1 MPKLWSSIKQF
12 SASHRLYMRLHIAL
26 ACMLVTVVMMFAGAL
41 FLYDYVA
48 DSLDTVSTL
57 QLKSG
62 QVSAGSVDA
71 VANNVKAMVQD
82 IKSKQSAILLLQLAG
97 VILLFWIVAAVLIDA
112 RRFLVTRV
120 SRMLSTFPNENPDVG
135 TWDTNADEMDR
146 IEELV
151 TRKAILL
158 EGARAELSWLNKTS
172 SERINRLML
181 AHDFFGMLIT
191 VFTESEL
198 TEKKLSKL
206 LQSLEKTLAANN
218 VGLLLYK
225 NTTLGL
231 DGEPIFTRH
240 IPTGY
245 PTAALYQGGTA
256 LAMAVLPSEN
266 GQQYWRCMS
275 VPLSVETE
283 MLGMLVV
290 ETAESHYF
298 EDTEIKLAEITARLL
313 ASALSVQTRE
323 QEGRRVAL
331 LEERAAIA
339 RELHDSLAQTF
350 SYMKI
355 QLARFPGS
363 ATPSQTVLSETVPS
377 QTVTDTDNIQAEI
390 IQNLRLGLNEAYREL
405 RELLAT
411 FRVQISTRGL
421 DVAVKEAIE
430 EFSLRSSLSI
440 SLDNR
445 LGNFSFTVNEQ
456 LHVLHI
462 IREALSNVIRH
473 ADAKHAEVSLVLQSN
488 GEVMVMIDDD
498 GVGVVDAVKDGQH
511 YGVAMIKERA
521 NSLGGSLDVMPRRSG
536 GTRVR
541 LVFRPKLA

>member
-1 MPKLWSSIKQF
+1 MSKLWSSIKQF
-12 SASHRLYMRLHIAL
+12 SVSHRLYMRLHIAL

-48 DSLDTVSTL
+48 ESLDILST
-57 QLKSG
+57 QQAKSG
-62 QVSAGSVDA
+62 QVSAGSGNA
-71 VANNVKAMVQD
+71 VALDSKAMVQD

-112 RRFLVTRV
+112 RRLLVTRV
-120 SRMLSTFPNENPDVG
+120 SRMLTTFPNENSNAG
-135 TWDTNADEMDR
+135 AWDANADEMDR

-158 EGARAELSWLNKTS
+158 EGAKAELSWLNKTS

-245 PTAALYQGGTA
+245 PAAALYQGGTT
-256 LAMAVLPSEN
+256 LAMAVLPSQN

-275 VPLSVETE
+275 VPLSLETE

-298 EDTEIKLAEITARLL
+298 EDTEIQLAEITAKLL

-355 QLARFPGS
+355 QLARFPSS
-363 ATPSQTVLSETVPS
+363 AMPSQAD
-377 QTVTDTDNIQAEI
+377 TDTTQTEI

-498 GVGVVDAVKDGQH
+498 GVGVVDSVKDGQH

-521 NSLGGSLDVMPRRSG
+521 NSLGGGLDVMPRRSG

>member
-1 MPKLWSSIKQF
+1 
-12 SASHRLYMRLHIAL
+12 MRLHIAL
-26 ACMLVTVVMMFAGAL
+26 ACMLVTVVMMFAGSL
-41 FLYDYVA
+41 FLYDYVTN
-48 DSLDTVSTL
+48 SLDDLPLQQAATVS
-57 QLKSG
+57 G
-62 QVSAGSVDA
+62 ADA
-71 VANNVKAMVQD
+71 VNPGSENQAPQDIAAMIQD

-97 VILLFWIVAAVLIDA
+97 VILLFWIVAAVLIEA
-112 RRFLVTRV
+112 RKFLVIRVTRI
-120 SRMLSTFPNENPDVG
+120 LTAFPNESISSELHAS
-135 TWDTNADEMDR
+135 ADDMDGDEIDR

-158 EGARAELSWLNKTS
+158 EGARAELNWLNKTS
-172 SERINRLML
+172 AERISRLML

-198 TEKKLSKL
+198 TEKKLRNIL
-206 LQSLEKTLAANN
+206 HSLGKTLAANN

-256 LAMAVLPSEN
+256 LAMAVLPTEN
-266 GQQYWRCMS
+266 GQQSWRCMS
-275 VPLSVETE
+275 VPLIVEAE
-283 MLGMLVV
+283 MLGVLVV

-298 EDTEIKLAEITARLL
+298 EDTEIQLAEITAKLL

-355 QLARFPGS
+355 QLARFNNTG
-363 ATPSQTVLSETVPS
+363 ATP
-377 QTVTDTDNIQAEI
+377 DTADNNHLEI

-421 DVAVKEAIE
+421 DAAVKEAIE

-440 SLDNR
+440 GLDNR

-498 GVGVVDAVKDGQH
+498 GVGLFDHSASDGQH
-511 YGVAMIKERA
+511 YGVTMIKERA
-521 NSLGGSLDVMPRRSG
+521 TSLGGALDVMPRRSG

-541 LVFRPKLA
+541 LIFRPKLT

>member
-1 MPKLWSSIKQF
+1 MSKLWSSIKQF

-26 ACMLVTVVMMFAGAL
+26 ACMLVTVIMMFAGAL

-48 DSLDTVSTL
+48 ESLDTLST
-57 QLKSG
+57 QQAKSG
-62 QVSAGSVDA
+62 QVSAGSGNA
-71 VANNVKAMVQD
+71 VALDSKAMVQD

-112 RRFLVTRV
+112 RRLLVTRV
-120 SRMLSTFPNENPDVG
+120 SRMLTTFPNENSNAG
-135 TWDTNADEMDR
+135 AWDANADEMDR

-158 EGARAELSWLNKTS
+158 EGAKAELSWLNKTS

-245 PTAALYQGGTA
+245 PTEALYQGGTT
-256 LAMAVLPSEN
+256 LAMAVLPSQN

-298 EDTEIKLAEITARLL
+298 EDSEIQLAEITAKLL

-355 QLARFPGS
+355 QLARFPS
-363 ATPSQTVLSETVPS
+363 SVMPTQ
-377 QTVTDTDNIQAEI
+377 VTTDADNTENNIQAEI

-430 EFSLRSSLSI
+430 EFSLRSSLFI

-498 GVGVVDAVKDGQH
+498 GVGVVDSVKDGQH

-521 NSLGGSLDVMPRRSG
+521 NSLGGGLDVMPRRSG

>member
-1 MPKLWSSIKQF
+1 VSNLWSSIKQF

-48 DSLDTVSTL
+48 DSLDTLSTR
-57 QLKSG
+57 QAKSG
-62 QVSAGSVDA
+62 QVSAGSGNTA
-71 VANNVKAMVQD
+71 ANDVKAMVQD

-135 TWDTNADEMDR
+135 AWDANADEIDR

-198 TEKKLSKL
+198 TEKKLGKL

-245 PTAALYQGGTA
+245 PAAALYQGTPT

-283 MLGMLVV
+283 MLGVLVV

-298 EDTEIKLAEITARLL
+298 EDTEIQLAEITAKLL
-313 ASALSVQTRE
+313 ASALSVQSRE

-355 QLARFPGS
+355 QLARFPSS
-363 ATPSQTVLSETVPS
+363 AMPSSTISS
-377 QTVTDTDNIQAEI
+377 QAATDKDNIQAEI

-473 ADAKHAEVSLVLQSN
+473 ADARHVEVSLVLQSN
-488 GEVMVMIDDD
+488 GEVMVMVDDD
-498 GVGVVDAVKDGQH
+498 GVGVVDAAKDGQH

-541 LVFRPKLA
+541 LVFRPKLS

>member
-1 MPKLWSSIKQF
+1 MSKLWSSIKQF

-48 DSLDTVSTL
+48 ESLDALSTL
-57 QLKSG
+57 QAKSG
-62 QVSAGSVDA
+62 QVSAGSGND
-71 VANNVKAMVQD
+71 VALDSKAMVQD

-112 RRFLVTRV
+112 RRLLVTRV
-120 SRMLSTFPNENPDVG
+120 SRMLTTFPNENSNAG
-135 TWDTNADEMDR
+135 AWDANADEMDR

-158 EGARAELSWLNKTS
+158 EGAKAELSWLNKTS

-245 PTAALYQGGTA
+245 PTEALYQGGTT
-256 LAMAVLPSEN
+256 LAMAVLPSQN

-298 EDTEIKLAEITARLL
+298 EDSEIQLAEITAKLL

-355 QLARFPGS
+355 QLARFPS
-363 ATPSQTVLSETVPS
+363 SVMPTQ
-377 QTVTDTDNIQAEI
+377 VTTDADNTENNIQAEI